1 MGNTC
6 QTSTC
11 FKVETVDTLEPNSPG
26 ATDDKKHTRLAS
38 FLFVVSDFLRLSF
51 CVPSLETVSDFVK
64 LDEGH
69 KHCLS
74 TRDCRTSREHQG
86 GSELATSGM
95 TFPLPS
101 RNKGSWQPII
111 IRVAS
116 VTRRGKLPV
125 GARRQ
130 ESDSQEL
137 ARKSVFDNAAS
148 HSTAFLLNSIHQSF
162 GLCRFYTTA
171 VGANARHP
179 RPSNLFQTAANEGCN
194 ASRCEVRLFL
204 HAEFDYRSRSTF
216 TDEHEGWDDYF
227 ILRFCFAIKV
237 IHIQV
242 LLLEA
247 PWALIVNII
256 AII

>member
-1 MGNTC
+1 MLCLAFCASVFVYLLWRQLAISWNLA
-6 QTSTC
+6 
-11 FKVETVDTLEPNSPG
+11 EDTNIAFRHGTAEHPENI
-26 ATDDKKHTRLAS
+26 R
-38 FLFVVSDFLRLSF
+38 
-51 CVPSLETVSDFVK
+51 
-64 LDEGH
+64 EGQSWQH
-69 KHCLS
+69 L
-74 TRDCRTSREHQG
+74 G
-86 GSELATSGM
+86 WL
-95 TFPLPS
+95 FPLPS
-101 RNKGSWQPII
+101 RIKGSWQPII

-148 HSTAFLLNSIHQSF
+148 HSTAFLLNSIHQS
-162 GLCRFYTTA
+162 LWRCRFYTTA
-171 VGANARHP
+171 AGANARHP
-179 RPSNLFQTAANEGCN
+179 RPTNLFQTAANEGCN
-194 ASRCEVRLFL
+194 ASRCEGRLFL

-227 ILRFCFAIKV
+227 ILHFCFAFKV